1 MMSGGIGCGELGD
14 GKFPNTKPGM
24 RSSIMFETEGFQIP
38 TLNLEAILS
47 ISEEEKGLKW
57 E

>member
-14 GKFPNTKPGM
+14 GKIPNTKPGM